1 MSCQNS
7 EGVFSVVL
15 SKHNELDT
23 LIITLCSSKM
33 GRKTSECL
41 GSVQSGLKAVRP
53 THMIAHLPTCS
64 CTAVHALAM
73 VTCVCSTLKK
83 ATRDMDQQMMQCR
96 TWPLLASFPGSAR
109 DAYNIS
115 SCENGAFLLVE
126 TTVCCRFYYW
136 SEIEVIRTKIVVQ
149 SAYTSAIAQSLLKW
163 NGYECD
169 GSMHYAFGFYCCS
182 VTTFWKLIG
191 TANFQAAEVTV
202 WTRGSC
208 QAISPTAWERR

>member
-1 MSCQNS
+1 MRIVPANRSTTAVYTEPLFCSVRVQANTRTEISTCFDCTFLTSKVSSVDRKVGLSCTCIPYVTFWEHMSCQNS

-126 TTVCCRFYYW
+126 TTVCCRFYY
-136 SEIEVIRTKIVVQ
+136 
-149 SAYTSAIAQSLLKW
+149 
-163 NGYECD
+163 
-169 GSMHYAFGFYCCS
+169 
-182 VTTFWKLIG
+182 
-191 TANFQAAEVTV
+191 
-202 WTRGSC
+202 
-208 QAISPTAWERR
+208 